1 MNVSSPWSRRVC
13 TQPASVTSFPASE
26 ARASPQVCVRNTY
39 LVPPNLSA
47 SGLEPRSRLVV
58 SLVTAEPLLARS
70 IPIVLEEWRLAG
82 CSRLVLV
89 GVGGALEE
97 RRRHVLRHVAADL
110 GHDGREP
117 RDALR
122 LGDEVA
128 DDHVAAARLGCTADD
143 RDLRA
148 VLHGALELLVER
160 PVRIVDR
167 DGEPG
172 LPKWIRDLQPI
183 GAVAFFR
190 RQDIHVRF
198 GLASHPN
205 PLLVQR

>member
-82 CSRLVLV
+82 CPRLVLV
-89 GVGGALEE
+89 RVGGALEE
-97 RRRHVLRHVAADL
+97 WRRHVLRHLAADL
-110 GHDGREP
+110 GHDSREP

-122 LGDEVA
+122 RAHEVTE
-128 DDHVAAARLGCTADD
+128 DHVATARLGRASSD
-143 RDLRA
+143 R
-148 VLHGALELLVER
+148 
-160 PVRIVDR
+160 
-167 DGEPG
+167 
-172 LPKWIRDLQPI
+172 
-183 GAVAFFR
+183 
-190 RQDIHVRF
+190 
-198 GLASHPN
+198 
-205 PLLVQR
+205 